1 MKIIDLLQTR
11 YTDYENQV
19 KLYLSKTLKDYNEN
33 YGNNTVMGQLV
44 NVLGSTVQN
53 ILLYIEDSLT
63 EQNKYTAQRKKSIY
77 SLAQIGGY
85 NPSLGKSASCIV
97 RLTVQPN
104 NYNLYSVVIPDKTKV
119 VCSYNGLKYNII
131 LPQEAITIAIGS
143 DTSNKYMQ
151 VVEGTFETQT
161 FIASGGQLYTQT
173 VLFNGDID
181 IDYLEVKVNDETW
194 TRADS
199 LYDMD
204 PDGKQYVAKTS
215 LSKGIDLLFGNNQ
228 FGRALSVNDK
238 IVVTYLLHDGEI
250 GNIETTDDVY
260 FSFEDEILDASGESI
275 NANEMFVVKLEDANT
290 VSGGTYSETT
300 AQVKE
305 MIGYNSR
312 SLVLADPKNY
322 KMILNRFSFVGYNR
336 TWSEEGSL
344 IVNSIILRNY
354 QQLLENGSDY
364 FNLSKS
370 DLFLTPQQKNSIKNC
385 IANSGMQLA
394 GVTYKISDPEIC
406 RYACY
411 VYLKMKD
418 QQYDKTSVEQTIR
431 NAVGEFFMNL
441 NSDIFVPKSDVITA
455 IKDACPQVDGVDLYF
470 IGEKNEQ
477 AITDKRYVNRTYTF
491 NPSKGMYDV
500 KEETVYVED
509 GTNHGLGFDE
519 YGNIY
524 LANNDQFPV
533 LMGGWKFL
541 SSARGM
547 DPQYTQ
553 VTDPL
558 TIVFRT

>member
-19 KLYLSKTLKDYNEN
+19 KLYLSKTLKKYNET

-53 ILLYIEDSLT
+53 ILLYIEDALT

-77 SLAQIGGY
+77 SLAQLGGY
-85 NPSLGKSASCIV
+85 NPSLGKAASCIV

-104 NYNLYSVVIPDKTKV
+104 NYNAYSVVIPNKTKV

-143 DTSNKYMQ
+143 DTANKYMQ

-161 FIASGGQLYTQT
+161 FISKGGQLYTQT

-199 LYDMD
+199 LYDME
-204 PDGKQYVAKTS
+204 PDGKQFVAKTS
-215 LSKGIDLLFGNNQ
+215 MSKGIDVLFGNNQ
-228 FGRALSVNDK
+228 FGRALSANDK
-238 IVVTYLLHDGEI
+238 IVVTYLLHDGEL

-275 NANEMFVVKLEDANT
+275 NANEMFVVKLEDNNT
-290 VSGGTYSETT
+290 VFGGTYSETT

-354 QQLLENGSDY
+354 QSLLENGSDY
-364 FNLSKS
+364 FNLKKS
-370 DLFLTPQQKNSIKNC
+370 DLFLTEKQKNSIKNC
-385 IANSGMQLA
+385 IANSGVQLA

-406 RYACY
+406 KYACY

-418 QQYDKTSVEQTIR
+418 QQYDKTSVEQSVR
-431 NAVGEFFMNL
+431 NVVGEFFMNI
-441 NSDIFVPKSDVITA
+441 NSDVFVPKSDVITV
-455 IKDACPQVDGVDLYF
+455 IKDSCEQIDGVDLYF

-477 AITDKRYVNRTYTF
+477 AITDKRYTNKTYTF
-491 NPSKGMYDV
+491 NPSKGMYDIT
-500 KEETVYVED
+500 EETVYVED
-509 GTNHGLGFDE
+509 GTNPGLGFDE

-524 LANNDQFPV
+524 LDNNDQFPV

-541 SSARGM
+541 SSAKGT

-553 VTDPL
+553 ITDPL
-558 TIVFRT
+558 TIVFRS

>member
-228 FGRALSVNDK
+228 FGRALNVNDK

-477 AITDKRYVNRTYTF
+477 SITDKRYVNKTYTF

-509 GTNHGLGFDE
+509 GTNPGLGFDE

>member
-33 YGNNTVMGQLV
+33 YGNNTVIGQLI

-53 ILLYIEDSLT
+53 ILLYVEDALT

-77 SLAQIGGY
+77 SLAQLGGY

-104 NYNLYSVVIPDKTKV
+104 NYNTYSVVIPNKTKV

-143 DTSNKYMQ
+143 DTANKYMQ
-151 VVEGTFETQT
+151 VVEGTFESQT
-161 FIASGGQLYTQT
+161 FISSGGQLYTQT

-181 IDYLEVKVNDETW
+181 IDYLEVKVNDEIW
-194 TRADS
+194 ERVDS
-199 LYDMD
+199 LYDME

-215 LSKGIDLLFGNNQ
+215 LTKGVDILFGNNQ

-238 IVVTYLLHDGEI
+238 IVVTYLLHDGEL

-260 FSFEDEILDASGESI
+260 FSFEDEIYDASGESI
-275 NANEMFVVKLEDANT
+275 NANEMFVVKLEDNNT
-290 VSGGTYSETT
+290 VFGGTYSETT

-354 QQLLENGSDY
+354 KDILETGADY
-364 FNLSKS
+364 FNLKTT
-370 DLFLTPQQKNSIKNC
+370 DLFLTEKQKTSIKNC
-385 IANSGMQLA
+385 IANSGVQLA
-394 GVTYKISDPEIC
+394 GVTYKISNPEIC
-406 RYACY
+406 KYACY

-418 QQYDKTSVEQTIR
+418 QQYDKTSVEQTVR
-431 NAVGEFFMNL
+431 NAVGEFFMNI
-441 NSDIFVPKSDVITA
+441 NSDVFVPKSDVISA
-455 IKDACPQVDGVDLYF
+455 IKNACDQIDGVDLYF
-470 IGEKNEQ
+470 IGEKNEN
-477 AITDKRYVNRTYTF
+477 AITDKRYVNKTYTF
-491 NPSKGMYDV
+491 NPSKGMYDIT
-500 KEETVYVED
+500 EETVYVED
-509 GTNHGLGFDE
+509 GTNPGLGFDE
-519 YGNIY
+519 YGNIF
-524 LANNDQFPV
+524 LDNNDQFPV

-541 SSARGM
+541 SSARGN

-553 VTDPL
+553 ITDPL

>member
-77 SLAQIGGY
+77 SLAQTGGY

-104 NYNLYSVVIPDKTKV
+104 NYSLYSVVIPDKTKV

-228 FGRALSVNDK
+228 FGRALNVNDK

-354 QQLLENGSDY
+354 QHLLENGSDY

-418 QQYDKTSVEQTIR
+418 QQYDKKSVEQTIR

-477 AITDKRYVNRTYTF
+477 AITDKRYVNKTYTF

-509 GTNHGLGFDE
+509 GTNPGLGFDE

>member
-228 FGRALSVNDK
+228 FGRALNVNDK

-509 GTNHGLGFDE
+509 GTNPGLGFDE

-558 TIVFRT
+558 TIIFRT

>member
-194 TRADS
+194 TRVDS

-228 FGRALSVNDK
+228 FGRALNVNDK

-477 AITDKRYVNRTYTF
+477 SITDKRYVNKTYTF

-509 GTNHGLGFDE
+509 GTNPGLGFDE

>member
-77 SLAQIGGY
+77 SLAQTGGY

-104 NYNLYSVVIPDKTKV
+104 NYSLYSVVIPDKTKV

-228 FGRALSVNDK
+228 FGRALNVNDK

-370 DLFLTPQQKNSIKNC
+370 DLFLTHQQKNSIKNC

-509 GTNHGLGFDE
+509 GTNPGLGFDE

>member
-104 NYNLYSVVIPDKTKV
+104 NYNMYSVVIPDKTKV

-509 GTNHGLGFDE
+509 GTNPGLGFDE

>member
-19 KLYLSKTLKDYNEN
+19 KLYLSKTLKEYNET

-53 ILLYIEDSLT
+53 ILLYIEDALT

-77 SLAQIGGY
+77 SLAQLGGY
-85 NPSLGKSASCIV
+85 NPSLGKAASCIV

-104 NYNLYSVVIPDKTKV
+104 NYNAYSVVIPNKTKV

-143 DTSNKYMQ
+143 DTANKYMQ

-161 FIASGGQLYTQT
+161 FISKGGQLYTQT

-199 LYDMD
+199 LYDME
-204 PDGKQYVAKTS
+204 PDGKQFVAKTS
-215 LSKGIDLLFGNNQ
+215 MSKGIDVLFGNNQ
-228 FGRALSVNDK
+228 FGRALSANDK
-238 IVVTYLLHDGEI
+238 IVVTYLLHDGEL

-275 NANEMFVVKLEDANT
+275 NANEMFVVKLEDNNT
-290 VSGGTYSETT
+290 VFGGTYSETT

-354 QQLLENGSDY
+354 QSLLENGSDY
-364 FNLSKS
+364 FNLKKS
-370 DLFLTPQQKNSIKNC
+370 DLFLTEKQKNSIKNC
-385 IANSGMQLA
+385 IANSGVQLA

-406 RYACY
+406 KYACY

-418 QQYDKTSVEQTIR
+418 QQYDKTSVEQSVR
-431 NAVGEFFMNL
+431 NAVGEFFMNI
-441 NSDIFVPKSDVITA
+441 NSDVFVPKSDVITV
-455 IKDACPQVDGVDLYF
+455 IKDSCEQIDGVDLYF

-477 AITDKRYVNRTYTF
+477 AITDKRYTNKTYTF
-491 NPSKGMYDV
+491 NPSKGMYDIT
-500 KEETVYVED
+500 EETVYVED
-509 GTNHGLGFDE
+509 GTNPGLGFDE

-524 LANNDQFPV
+524 LDNNDQFPV

-541 SSARGM
+541 SSAKGT

-553 VTDPL
+553 ITDPL
-558 TIVFRT
+558 TIVFRS

>member
-19 KLYLSKTLKDYNEN
+19 KLYLSKTLKEYNEN

-77 SLAQIGGY
+77 SLAQLGGY

-104 NYNLYSVVIPDKTKV
+104 NYNAYSVVIPNKTKV

-143 DTSNKYMQ
+143 DTANKYMQ

-161 FIASGGQLYTQT
+161 FISSGGQLYTQT

-181 IDYLEVKVNDETW
+181 IDYLEVKINDETW
-194 TRADS
+194 ERVDS
-199 LYDMD
+199 LYDME
-204 PDGKQYVAKTS
+204 PDGKQFVAKTS

-228 FGRALSVNDK
+228 FGRALKVDDK
-238 IVVTYLLHDGEI
+238 ITVTYLLHDGEI

-275 NANEMFVVKLEDANT
+275 NANEMFVVKLEDNNT

-344 IVNSIILRNY
+344 IVNSIVLRNY
-354 QQLLENGSDY
+354 KNLLETGSDY
-364 FNLSKS
+364 FNLSKN
-370 DLFLTPQQKNSIKNC
+370 DLFLTEQQKNSIKNC
-385 IANSGMQLA
+385 IANSGVQLA
-394 GVTYKISDPEIC
+394 GVTYKISNPEIC
-406 RYACY
+406 KYACY

-418 QQYDKTSVEQTIR
+418 QQYDKTSVEQTVR

-441 NSDIFVPKSDVITA
+441 NSDIFIPKSDVITT
-455 IKDACPQVDGVDLYF
+455 IKDSCEQIDGVDLYF

-477 AITDKRYVNRTYTF
+477 AIIDKRYINKTYTF
-491 NPSKGMYDV
+491 NPSKGMYDIN
-500 KEETVYVED
+500 EETVRVEP
-509 GTNHGLGFDE
+509 GTNPGLGFDE

-524 LANNDQFPV
+524 LNNNDQFPV

-541 SSARGM
+541 SSAKGM

-553 VTDPL
+553 ITDPL
-558 TIVFRT
+558 SIVFR